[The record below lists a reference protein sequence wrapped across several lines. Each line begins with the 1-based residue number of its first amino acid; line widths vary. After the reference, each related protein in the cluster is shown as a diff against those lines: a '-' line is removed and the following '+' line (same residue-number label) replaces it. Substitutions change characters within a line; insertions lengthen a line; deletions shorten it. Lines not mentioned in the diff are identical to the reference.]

1 VISPVYLDIHLLSRK
16 LYIFSEMKANRRSS
30 PSGLSKGAIGGI
42 VGGILGG
49 LLILGFILAILY
61 KRRKRRQAT
70 TSGYTREKE
79 STFEDG
85 GTEPKVE
92 PYIGQGEVD
101 LSQEAEGISDSN
113 TDRTIVGVTTSSA
126 THTHTRTSA
135 EGQRIPTGLEREV
148 KQMLGVAPP
157 LSAAGASRTL
167 GPSIPNKSNHGQS
180 QSRTSPT
187 DTTPRPLGPVSDPTS
202 PVTNT
207 DRESTPSR
215 TPEQEREVEYVRHT
229 DGGTMQV
236 ELPPLYTDVPRR
248 IE

>member
-1 VISPVYLDIHLLSRK
+1 VISPVYLDIHLPSRK
-16 LYIFSEMKANRRSS
+16 SPIPSEMKAYTRSTS
-30 PSGLSKGAIGGI
+30 SGLSKGAIGGI

-49 LLILGFILAILY
+49 LLILGIILAILY
-61 KRRKRRQAT
+61 KRRKRRRAT

-79 STFEDG
+79 SAFEDG
-85 GTEPKVE
+85 STEPKVE

-101 LSQEAEGISDSN
+101 LSSEAEGISDAN
-113 TDRTIVGVTTSSA
+113 TDRTMAGVTTSSA
-126 THTHTRTSA
+126 THTYTGTSA

-157 LSAAGASRTL
+157 FSTAGASRTL
-167 GPSIPNKSNHGQS
+167 ASSIPEKSNHGHG
-180 QSRTSPT
+180 QSRASPT
-187 DTTPRPLGPVSDPTS
+187 DTTPRPLGPVSDPSS

-236 ELPPLYTDVPRR
+236 ELPPLYTDIPRR
-248 IE
+248 ID